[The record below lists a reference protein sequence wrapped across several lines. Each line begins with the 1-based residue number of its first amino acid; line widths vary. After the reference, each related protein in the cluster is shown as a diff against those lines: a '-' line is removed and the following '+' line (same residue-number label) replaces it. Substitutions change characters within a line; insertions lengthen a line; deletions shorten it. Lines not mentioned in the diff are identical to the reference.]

1 MTTQKRSALGRG
13 LGALIPGAS
22 SARSVDAQPA
32 PAPPPSAANPVE
44 LPIDRIRP
52 NPEQPRR
59 RFDPVE
65 IERLADSIRRHGVLQ
80 PVVVRAVE
88 DGYELV
94 VGERRWRASQVAGR
108 TTLPAVVADVA
119 PRDRLE
125 IALVENV
132 QRHDLNP
139 IELALAFQ
147 TLAESGAT
155 QEQIGERVGFE
166 RSTIANHLR
175 LLDLPR
181 EMQGDVEDGALSVG
195 HAKAI
200 LGVASPERRR
210 SLRDRVVARRSL
222 GPPDGGGR
230 ARPRRA
236 VARARQVARCRA
248 GGGPRSREPRR
259 HPARPRADPGPAA
272 RQCQS
277 RPHRDRLRRGRRAD
291 TAGRPDPG
299 RAVSDAIVDSETPA
313 AGQSHVVVGPTGSF
327 DGLLAFW
334 GLARVEGR
342 VHGQV
347 AAEGTLEVGPEAV
360 VHARIEVDALIV
372 EGLVEGEVVARERVE
387 VRPGGRVTASV
398 ATPRLILAEG
408 GSLEGR
414 LVMTG
419 ARAAAAP
426 ADAASASAA

>member
-22 SARSVDAQPA
+22 SARNPDPLPA
-32 PAPPPSAANPVE
+32 TAATPSAGTSVE

-59 RFDPVE
+59 RFDPAE
-65 IERLADSIRRHGVLQ
+65 LERLADSIRRHGVLQ

-125 IALVENV
+125 LALVENV

-181 EMQGDVEDGALSVG
+181 EMQGDVEGGALSVG

-200 LGVASPERRR
+200 LGIGSPERRR
-210 SLRDRVVARRSL
+210 TLRDRVVREGLSVRQTEEAARDL
-222 GPPDGGGR
+222 GAATRVREKSSAAVQIVDPDLANLVDILR
-230 ARPRRA
+230 ARLQT
-236 VARARQVARCRA
+236 QV
-248 GGGPRSREPRR
+248 
-259 HPARPRADPGPAA
+259 
-272 RQCQS
+272 
-277 RPHRDRLRRGRRAD
+277 RLRGNASRGRIEIDYVGAD
-291 TAGRPDPG
+291 ELTRL
-299 RAVSDAIVDSETPA
+299 VD
-313 AGQSHVVVGPTGSF
+313 
-327 DGLLAFW
+327 
-334 GLARVEGR
+334 
-342 VHGQV
+342 
-347 AAEGTLEVGPEAV
+347 
-360 VHARIEVDALIV
+360 
-372 EGLVEGEVVARERVE
+372 
-387 VRPGGRVTASV
+387 
-398 ATPRLILAEG
+398 LILGE
-408 GSLEGR
+408 
-414 LVMTG
+414 
-419 ARAAAAP
+419 P
-426 ADAASASAA
+426 

>member
-22 SARSVDAQPA
+22 AARGAEAQPA
-32 PAPPPSAANPVE
+32 AAPPPSATNPVE

-59 RFDPVE
+59 RFDPAE
-65 IERLADSIRRHGVLQ
+65 LERLADSIRRHGVLQ

-88 DGYELV
+88 NGSYELV

-108 TTLPAVVADVA
+108 QTLPAVVADVA

-139 IELALAFQ
+139 IELALAFK

-155 QEQIGERVGFE
+155 QEQIGARVGFE

-210 SLRDRVVARRSL
+210 ALRDRVVSDALSVRQTEEAARDL
-222 GPPDGGGR
+222 GAPTRVREKSRGAVQVVDPDLANLVDILR
-230 ARPRRA
+230 AR
-236 VARARQVARCRA
+236 VQTQV
-248 GGGPRSREPRR
+248 
-259 HPARPRADPGPAA
+259 
-272 RQCQS
+272 
-277 RPHRDRLRRGRRAD
+277 RLRGNASRGRIEIDYVGAD
-291 TAGRPDPG
+291 ELTRL
-299 RAVSDAIVDSETPA
+299 VD
-313 AGQSHVVVGPTGSF
+313 
-327 DGLLAFW
+327 
-334 GLARVEGR
+334 
-342 VHGQV
+342 
-347 AAEGTLEVGPEAV
+347 
-360 VHARIEVDALIV
+360 
-372 EGLVEGEVVARERVE
+372 
-387 VRPGGRVTASV
+387 
-398 ATPRLILAEG
+398 LILGE
-408 GSLEGR
+408 
-414 LVMTG
+414 
-419 ARAAAAP
+419 P
-426 ADAASASAA
+426 